1 MVGIRPRSKFV
12 LQTKERVCPKCGAK
26 VNNQRVRCK
35 KCSEEIARPVKRKT
49 KAKKA
54 RVKTR
59 AKRRL
64 QAAGKKA

>member
-1 MVGIRPRSKFV
+1 MVGMRPRTKFV
-12 LQTKERVCPKCGAK
+12 LATKDRVCPKCGAK

-35 KCSEEIARPVKRKT
+35 KCASEIGRPVKRKT

-64 QAAGKKA
+64 QSSGKA

>member
-1 MVGIRPRSKFV
+1 
-12 LQTKERVCPKCGAK
+12 

-35 KCSEEIARPVKRKT
+35 KCASEIGRPVKRKT

-64 QAAGKKA
+64 QSSGKA

>member
-1 MVGIRPRSKFV
+1 MVGMRPRTQFK
-12 LQTKERVCPKCGAK
+12 LDTKQRVCPKCGAK

-35 KCSEEIARPVKRKT
+35 KCSEQLGRPIKRKT

-64 QAAGKKA
+64 QAAGKKV